1 MSLKHEL
8 DEIREHASADDRIRI
23 ACESLVDQL
32 GRADAAGHALKVGD
46 VMPSFLLPNAEG
58 RLLFSDDL
66 LRPGPLVVSFFRG
79 NWCPYCS
86 RTLEALEMALGAI
99 EEVGG
104 HLVALTPD
112 TGSHFAETKRQH
124 DLTYE
129 ILSDVDGAIGLQFGV
144 LFRPADRYRA
154 LLVAAGIDLEQ
165 RHGNGGWFLPI
176 PATFVVD
183 QSGIVRYTFVNV
195 DFTRRAEPN
204 EIVDVLRD
212 LGAGNPPV
220 HVQRLSRSC

>member
-1 MSLKHEL
+1 MSLRDDLNK
-8 DEIREHASADDRIRI
+8 IREQATADDRIRI
-23 ACESLVDQL
+23 AYESLVDQL
-32 GRADAAGHALKVGD
+32 VRADAAGRALKVGD

-58 RLLFSDDL
+58 RLVFSDDL
-66 LRPGPLVVSFFRG
+66 LRRGSLVVSFFRG

-86 RTLEALEMALGAI
+86 RTLEALEMALPKI

-124 DLTYE
+124 YLTYE

-154 LLVAAGIDLEQ
+154 LLVAA
-165 RHGNGGWFLPI
+165 
-176 PATFVVD
+176 
-183 QSGIVRYTFVNV
+183 
-195 DFTRRAEPN
+195 
-204 EIVDVLRD
+204 
-212 LGAGNPPV
+212 
-220 HVQRLSRSC
+220 